1 MSHPCVETQTSGHI
15 LTVRINRPEARNAL
29 NTETIAELT
38 AIFSASYETDSPR
51 CVLLTGAGAEAFCAG
66 ADLSELESIH
76 NPEDRRDF
84 FRAVANLI
92 ASITAC
98 PIPVVAAVHGFA
110 LAGGCGLVAACD
122 IVIAAD
128 DAIFGLPE
136 VAIGLAPMVVLAP
149 LQQRVA
155 SGVLRLMAL
164 RGERINAERALEA
177 GLVSQVVAKG
187 QLEDAVK
194 TLCEGIISQGPHAVR
209 ATKSALRD
217 IQGVSLHEQMLDL
230 ADRSALVS
238 IGDEAVEGIA
248 AFREKRA
255 PSWKTR

>member
-1 MSHPCVETQTSGHI
+1 MSHPCVETKTSGHL

-29 NTETIAELT
+29 NRETIEKLT
-38 AIFSASYETDSPR
+38 AIFSSACETNSPR
-51 CVLLTGAGAEAFCAG
+51 CILLTGAGTEAFCAG
-66 ADLSELESIH
+66 ADLSELERMP

-84 FRAVANLI
+84 FRCVANLI
-92 ASITAC
+92 ASITTC
-98 PIPVVAAVHGFA
+98 PIPVVAAIHGFA

-122 IVIAAD
+122 IAVAAD

-164 RGERINAERALEA
+164 RGERIDAKRALEA
-177 GLVSQVVAKG
+177 GLVSQVVAKA
-187 QLEDAVK
+187 QLEDSVK
-194 TLCEGIISQGPHAVR
+194 TLCEGIISQGPQAVR

-217 IQGVSLHEQMLDL
+217 IQGVNLHKQMLDL
-230 ADRSALVS
+230 ADRSALIS
-238 IGDEAVEGIA
+238 IGDEAMEGIA